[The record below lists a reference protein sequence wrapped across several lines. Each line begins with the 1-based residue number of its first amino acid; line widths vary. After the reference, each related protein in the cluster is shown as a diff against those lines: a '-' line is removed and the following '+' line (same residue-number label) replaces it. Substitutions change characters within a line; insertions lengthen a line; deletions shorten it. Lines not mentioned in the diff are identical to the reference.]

1 MKTRK
6 NEYHV
11 DKRIINRW
19 SPRALSSDPIT
30 DAHLTKLFDAAH
42 QAHSLLQRSPW
53 RFVYAKKGSACWQE
67 FFDLLDPFNK
77 RWAEPAYVLLMVLS
91 EKNECIDVV
100 RQNSLLTGAAC
111 QLLAVQASCMNLVV
125 HAIEGFDYEQA
136 ACVLNASNYTIE
148 VMFAIGKLG
157 NKEYLPDYL
166 QAREYPS
173 DRKVLGELVFKNLFN
188 QKGVSDE

>member
-30 DAHLTKLFDAAH
+30 DEQLTKLFEAA
-42 QAHSLLQRSPW
+42 QPAHSLLQRSPW
-53 RFVYAKKGSACWQE
+53 RFVYVKKGSARWQE

-77 RWAEPAYVLLMVLS
+77 KWAEPAYVLLMVLS
-91 EKNECIDVV
+91 EKNECVDVM

-111 QLLAVQASCMNLVV
+111 QLLAVQASCVNLVV

-136 ACVLNASNYTIE
+136 AHLLNASDYTIE
-148 VMFAIGKLG
+148 VMFAIGKPG
-157 NKEYLPDYL
+157 SKESLPDYL

-173 DRKVLGELVFKNLFN
+173 GRKVLGELVFKNSFN
-188 QKGVSDE
+188 QKGESDE

>member
-6 NEYHV
+6 NEYPV
-11 DKRIINRW
+11 DQRIINRW

-30 DAHLTKLFDAAH
+30 DEQIAKLFEATQ
-42 QAHSLLQRSPW
+42 QAHSLLKRSPW
-53 RFVYAKKGSACWQE
+53 RFVYAKKGSVRWQE
-67 FFDLLDPFNK
+67 FFDLLNPFNQ
-77 RWAEPAYVLLMVLS
+77 RWAEPAYVLLIVLS
-91 EKNECIDVV
+91 EKNEYVDVV

-111 QLLAVQASCMNLVV
+111 QLLAVQAACLDLVV

-136 ACVLNASNYTIE
+136 AHLLNAPDYTIE

-166 QAREYPS
+166 QVREYPS
-173 DRKVLGELVFKNLFN
+173 GRKVLTDLVFKNLFN